1 MTEKSV
7 SAIVVNYNG
16 GTSLRDL
23 VASLATGPAM
33 DGIVIV
39 DNASSDTSLDFL
51 EQGEFSGANIR
62 LVRNSANRGFAAAC
76 NQGAALA
83 ATPYLLFINPDCRIQ
98 SGALSRLVAALEETP
113 DAGMAGPLI
122 LNTDGSE
129 QRGCRRYLPDPHRAL
144 MRVLGLGKPDAYGRV
159 AGFDLTGTPLPPRPA
174 EVEAI
179 SGACM
184 LVKRGVFEKVGGW
197 DEGYFLHCED
207 LDLCMRLG
215 RAGFWTLFV
224 PDALVTHVQGVS
236 SRGRKVFVL
245 WHKHRGMWRYFS
257 KFQRR
262 ASPAWLIA
270 LVWFGI
276 WSRFL
281 ALLPGAWL
289 ASMGVR
295 SGTKSHAV

>member
-1 MTEKSV
+1 MTGQGV

-16 GTSLRDL
+16 GATLRDL
-23 VASLATGPAM
+23 VASLAAGPAL

-51 EQGEFSGANIR
+51 ERGEFPDANIR
-62 LVRNSANRGFAAAC
+62 LVNNPGNRGFAAAC

-83 ATPYLLFINPDCRIQ
+83 DSAYLLFINPDCRMDG
-98 SGALSRLVAALEETP
+98 SALPRLLAVLK
-113 DAGMAGPLI
+113 DAPRVGMAGPLI
-122 LNTDGSE
+122 LNADGSE
-129 QRGCRRYLPDPHRAL
+129 QRGCRRYLPDPRRAL
-144 MRVLGLGKPDAYGRV
+144 MRVLGLGKPDAQGRV
-159 AGFDLTGTPLPPRPA
+159 AGFDLTGTLLPSGPT

-184 LVKRGVFEKVGGW
+184 LLKRDAYAELGGW

-215 RAGFWTLFV
+215 RMGLHTVFV
-224 PDALVTHVQGVS
+224 PEARVIHVQGVS

-245 WHKHRGMWRYFS
+245 WHKHRGMWRYFA
-257 KFQRR
+257 KFQRA
-262 ASPAWLIA
+262 ASPFWLTA
-270 LVWFGI
+270 LVWVGI

-281 ALLPGAWL
+281 MLLPGAWL
-289 ASMGVR
+289 ASLR
-295 SGTKSHAV
+295 PRSHAA